1 MGSILLSAAFA
12 SFLTGVTEPLE
23 FSFMFVAPILYII
36 HAVLTGIM
44 MFVAASFQWIAGFG
58 FSAGLID
65 YILSIK
71 SPFANDIFMLIP
83 LGLVCG
89 LIYYCIFRFLIIRY
103 DLMTPGREIEDIVI
117 EVDEEEYGVTLVN
130 QDYDEIAILILEA
143 LGGRSNVIF
152 VDSCITRLRIELK
165 DADIIDEQQILA
177 TGAAGIVKVNKNSI
191 QIIMG
196 TEVGFIVDS
205 INDILM

>member
-1 MGSILLSAAFA
+1 M
-12 SFLTGVTEPLE
+12 
-23 FSFMFVAPILYII
+23 
-36 HAVLTGIM
+36 
-44 MFVAASFQWIAGFG
+44 
-58 FSAGLID
+58 
-65 YILSIK
+65 
-71 SPFANDIFMLIP
+71 
-83 LGLVCG
+83 
-89 LIYYCIFRFLIIRY
+89 
-103 DLMTPGREIEDIVI
+103 
-117 EVDEEEYGVTLVN
+117 DEEEYGVTLVN